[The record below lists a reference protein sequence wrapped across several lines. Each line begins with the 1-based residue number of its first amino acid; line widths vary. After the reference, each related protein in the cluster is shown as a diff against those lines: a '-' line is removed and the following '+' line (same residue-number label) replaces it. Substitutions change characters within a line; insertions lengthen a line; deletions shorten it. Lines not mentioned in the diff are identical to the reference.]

1 MGRSF
6 QLTPHKCLL
15 KTNKVMTERGG
26 KRRRRRPRMRWENSV
41 KRDMESV
48 GGK

>member
-15 KTNKVMTERGG
+15 KTNKVMTERGRE
-26 KRRRRRPRMRWENSV
+26 KEA
-41 KRDMESV
+41 
-48 GGK
+48 